1 MLDELTAVEVVVR
14 IFEAQNLSGKS
25 VGKGGIVLEQ
35 KLGRL
40 VVPSP
45 CQRITFSS
53 DTRSFLSKL
62 K

>member
-25 VGKGGIVLEQ
+25 VGKGYCVRTEAWQVGC
-35 KLGRL
+35 
-40 VVPSP
+40 P
-45 CQRITFSS
+45 ITL
-53 DTRSFLSKL
+53 TENNLLLRHRSFLPKL

>member
-35 KLGRL
+35 KLARL

-45 CQRITFSS
+45 
-53 DTRSFLSKL
+53 
-62 K
+62 

>member
-45 CQRITFSS
+45 
-53 DTRSFLSKL
+53 
-62 K
+62 